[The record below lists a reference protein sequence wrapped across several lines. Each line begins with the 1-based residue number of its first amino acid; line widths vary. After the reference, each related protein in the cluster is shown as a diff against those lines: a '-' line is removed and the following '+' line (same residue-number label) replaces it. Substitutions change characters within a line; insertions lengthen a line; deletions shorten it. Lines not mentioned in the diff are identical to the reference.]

1 MAWSETPNAT
11 ACLLA
16 STALH
21 ACMRAPLLSRTL
33 ERQERE
39 REVALAA
46 FHEAIAA
53 RAHIAGEA
61 AAAVNDMRAKRE
73 ARLEHEGE
81 RRAAWEAEDK
91 ARFGGGV
98 I

>member
-1 MAWSETPNAT
+1 
-11 ACLLA
+11 
-16 STALH
+16 
-21 ACMRAPLLSRTL
+21 MRACVLRFLSRTL

-46 FHEAIAA
+46 FHKAIAA

-81 RRAAWEAEDK
+81 RRAAREAEDK
-91 ARFGGGV
+91 ARFGGGILALLKPV
-98 I
+98 RSPMYL